1 MSYGICL
8 LHIVGFEYKIEGKKD
23 YVIFDKKRRERL
35 QREANKICKNKQTK
49 RPNKSHI
56 AKSTNAQRLACFL
69 S

>member
-56 AKSTNAQRLACFL
+56 A
-69 S
+69 